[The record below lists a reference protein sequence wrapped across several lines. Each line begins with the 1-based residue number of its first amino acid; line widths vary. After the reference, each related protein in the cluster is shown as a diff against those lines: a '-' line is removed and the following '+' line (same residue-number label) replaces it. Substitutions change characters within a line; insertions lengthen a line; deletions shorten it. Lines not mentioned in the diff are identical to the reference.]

1 VGTPI
6 LRLLALFY
14 LVATGALALPAQA
27 AETSLPTTE
36 AALSRAAGLINEN
49 RADEAY
55 TLLYPLEEQ
64 LAGQRQ
70 YDYLLGLAELDSG
83 RPELATIA
91 LERVLVVDP
100 QFAGARMA
108 LARAYFAMGAYT
120 AAETAFL
127 QLLEYNPPPQV
138 RIVVDRYLAAIKQRA
153 EARRTQVRGYIS
165 TRIGRD
171 TNANNATGVST
182 FQVPALNNLTVTL
195 APNNQKS
202 ASYYGELA
210 LGISA
215 EHQISEGLGLYAG
228 LDANHR
234 DLPRGHP
241 FDQSGIN
248 GTFGVILGSAPDTV
262 RIGGL
267 AGQSFLAGTKL
278 YHNLGVNAS
287 WQHVS
292 GRRDLWTL
300 FGQVSSIRYNNAA
313 LFNNNVDSI
322 LAGISETHAMGDSG
336 KILIS
341 ASLYGGYERDAH
353 HRADGAKSLLGG
365 NLGAQAKLTRQV
377 SMYGSFG
384 AQLGDYKRQNVA
396 FLKTR
401 YDRVYSA
408 SVGLA
413 WILLKDVTL
422 QTAYNYTSN
431 LSTIVIN
438 QYNRT
443 DVSMTLRWA
452 FNR

>member
-1 VGTPI
+1 VGVFVVRFLVI
-6 LRLLALFY
+6 CMIAL
-14 LVATGALALPAQA
+14 GALASSVEAVEAVPS
-27 AETSLPTTE
+27 AEAVT
-36 AALSRAAGLINEN
+36 LSRAARLIKEHKP
-49 RADEAY
+49 EAAY
-55 TLLYPLEEQ
+55 ALLYPLEEK
-64 LAGQRQ
+64 LAGQKN

-83 RPELATIA
+83 RAELATIA

-100 QFAGARMA
+100 KFAGARVA
-108 LARAYFAMGAYT
+108 LARADFAMGNYT
-120 AAETAFL
+120 GAKTVFQQVL
-127 QLLEYNPPPQV
+127 TYNPPPQV
-138 RIVVDRYLAAIKQRA
+138 RVVVNRYLAAIKKHE
-153 EARRTQVRGYIS
+153 EASATKVSGYVS
-165 TRIGRD
+165 TRFGHD
-171 TNANNATGVST
+171 NNVSNGPGVTS
-182 FQVPALNNLTVTL
+182 FQVPALNNLSFTL
-195 APNNQKS
+195 AASNRKS
-202 ASYYGELA
+202 GDYYGELA
-210 LGISA
+210 EGVMI
-215 EHQISEGLGLYAG
+215 EHDLRKGLGLYAG
-228 LDANHR
+228 LNLNHR
-234 DLPRGHP
+234 DIFGDHT
-241 FDQSGIN
+241 FDQSGVN
-248 GTFGVILGSAPDTV
+248 GNFGVILGSASDTV

-300 FGQVSSIRYNNAA
+300 FGQMSSVRYNDIA
-313 LFNNNVDSI
+313 LISNGVDSI

-353 HRADGAKSLLGG
+353 QRADGAKSLLGG
-365 NLGAQAKLTRQV
+365 NLGAQAKLTKQV
-377 SMYGSFG
+377 SIYGSFG

-422 QTAYNYTSN
+422 QMAYNYTSN

>member
-1 VGTPI
+1 MGTPI

-27 AETSLPTTE
+27 AEASLPTTE

-138 RIVVDRYLAAIKQRA
+138 RVVVNRYLAAIKKHE
-153 EARRTQVRGYIS
+153 EASATKVRGYVS
-165 TRIGRD
+165 TRFGHD
-171 TNANNATGVST
+171 NNVSNGPGVTS
-182 FQVPALNNLTVTL
+182 FQVPALNNLSFTL
-195 APNNQKS
+195 AASNRKS
-202 ASYYGELA
+202 GDYYGELA
-210 LGISA
+210 EGITI
-215 EHQISEGLGLYAG
+215 EHDLRKDLGLYAG
-228 LDANHR
+228 LNLNHR
-234 DLPRGHP
+234 DIPGDHT

-300 FGQVSSIRYNNAA
+300 FGQMSSVRYNDIA
-313 LFNNNVDSI
+313 LISNGVDSI